1 MQPYKVTQ
9 AFLTKVCPREGFPSR
24 KYFLT
29 KASSRNVNPLHRNT
43 RLAGFCHGMPLCLA
57 PQSRNVCHG
66 SLSSQISPHEGFSSR
81 NLFMM
86 KIPLTKF
93 PLTKVSPQKLLSR
106 MLFTGIY
113 TFRVVW
119 GPRARS
125 RKLCLRVPMPRTVM
139 IRHFRVLGGPGRGF
153 SVKGYLPC
161 PRPPDSLSFLFI
173 L

>member
-1 MQPYKVTQ
+1 MFVHRSNPAGWRFSLTKEFPHEG
-9 AFLTKVCPREGFPSR
+9 FLTECQPFAQEHKAGGNPSRNALMPGPPITKCVSRKPFLADFPSR
-24 KYFLT
+24 KVFLT
-29 KASSRNVNPLHRNT
+29 KAFH
-43 RLAGFCHGMPLCLA
+43 HED
-57 PQSRNVCHG
+57 
-66 SLSSQISPHEGFSSR
+66 SPHEVFPSR
-81 NLFMM
+81 RF
-86 KIPLTKF
+86 
-93 PLTKVSPQKLLSR
+93 SPQKLFSR
-106 MLFTGIY
+106 IFWLTEVY